1 MKHLKVMILLFLA
14 GLPLSLMAQVSEI
27 NGVVKDGAGEPLIG
41 VSVIVKGSK
50 VGTATDVD
58 GHFSL
63 KADKDKATLIFSFV
77 FSIFCCFFDIL
88 NVFFSPFTSNIHFLH
103 FFNPLFSYSDIPTQ

>member
-63 KADKDKATLIFSFV
+63 KADKDKATLVFSFV
-77 FSIFCCFFDIL
+77 GFEKKE
-88 NVFFSPFTSNIHFLH
+88 
-103 FFNPLFSYSDIPTQ
+103 IPVKGKIT

>member
-63 KADKDKATLIFSFV
+63 KADKDK
-77 FSIFCCFFDIL
+77 C
-88 NVFFSPFTSNIHFLH
+88 IHFGHSTIYILH
-103 FFNPLFSYSDIPTQ
+103 DKRCAGFYCYLFSGSHGRRADSRIYFG